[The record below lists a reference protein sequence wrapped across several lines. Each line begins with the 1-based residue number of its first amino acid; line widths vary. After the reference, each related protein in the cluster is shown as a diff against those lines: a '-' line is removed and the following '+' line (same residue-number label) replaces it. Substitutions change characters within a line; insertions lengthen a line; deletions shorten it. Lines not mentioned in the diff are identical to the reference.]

1 MYVLPSPKDFRKGNS
16 YTISFA
22 TFSSIREIYIAWE
35 ILLLFSFVPF
45 DVNDLLVGFENLEK
59 FWMQK
64 MYGYFYVL

>member
-1 MYVLPSPKDFRKGNS
+1 MYCLLPK
-16 YTISFA
+16 ISEKEIVIQSLLLHFL
-22 TFSSIREIYIAWE
+22 FIREIYIAWE